1 MSLCYSKNGKYQM
14 SVVRP
19 FINATFLGKF
29 YLSGRGNNSCDEIH
43 LVMLKSLQQD
53 EFDRRP
59 L

>member
-1 MSLCYSKNGKYQM
+1 M

-29 YLSGRGNNSCDEIH
+29 YLSGRGNISCDEIH
-43 LVMLKSLQQD
+43 LVMLRSLQQD
-53 EFDRRP
+53 ELDRRQ